1 MEALERI
8 GSPDAQQVLETLGQ
22 GAPDA
27 GQTGEVKAALR
38 VSLDAEGAIAGPP
51 PAAYHGPP

>member
-1 MEALERI
+1 LVRSAETRRDLRAVEALERI

-27 GQTGEVKAALR
+27 RQTREVKAALAR
-38 VSLDAEGAIAGPP
+38 LSRR
-51 PAAYHGPP
+51 